1 MPIQIST
8 TSAEFRAAT
17 DAQGRYKALLKAR
30 SHLQPFLDADKLAE
44 HRVMGCTAQ
53 IWVTACLEQDV
64 SGQQVVRFNG
74 TSDSELS
81 AGLLGLLVGGLNGM
95 TPAQVMQLDP
105 SVLQPLQLNSTMG
118 MSPSRVNGFYNMLQ
132 AMKRRASALV
142 SALPRFPSLLI
153 TKDSLTPQGAFAEA
167 QAAFLTPQPDQIT
180 RLVSEL
186 SSKQVGIV
194 AHFYM
199 DPQVQ
204 GVLSAAALQWPHIHI
219 SDSLVMADRAVAM
232 AVAGCRAI
240 AVLGVDFM
248 SENVRAIL
256 DQAGFQH
263 VLVYRLAAEEI
274 GCSLAEAAEGPGYA
288 SYLAAAAAVPASLHV
303 VYINTSLRTK
313 ALSDAAVPTITCTSS
328 NVVQTIMQAF
338 AQVPEANVFYGPD
351 TYMGRNLAQLFT
363 SMSTQ
368 SDEEV
373 RAVHPSHTAASVKAF
388 LPRLRYYED
397 GTCIVHHIFGG
408 ETCEQV
414 RLGYADAL
422 LAAHFEVPGEM
433 FTLAMEAKTRGRGV
447 VGSTSNILDFIS
459 AKVADSLAAPLPERL
474 QFILGTE
481 SGMITS
487 IVLKVQQML
496 AASSRT
502 DVDVEIV
509 FPVQASSIT
518 TASQGRG
525 AGAAPL
531 EMLHGISILPG
542 PAAGEGCSLDGG
554 CAACPYMRM
563 NSLSALFSV
572 LRRVGTPGGEAML
585 AGHLPKPYTE
595 MVDGRTMA
603 QAGCVPIL
611 HMRHFQNKKAL
622 SDELV
627 ADMRTRHA

>member
-1 MPIQIST
+1 MPVQMSS
-8 TSAEFRAAT
+8 TSAAFRSAT
-17 DAQGRYKALLKAR
+17 DAQGRYKALLLAR
-30 SHLQPFLDADKLAE
+30 SNLQPFPDADKVAE
-44 HRVMGCTAQ
+44 HRVMGCTAMV
-53 IWVTACLEQDV
+53 WVTARLEQDI
-64 SGQQVVRFNG
+64 SGKSVVHFNG

-81 AGLLGLLVGGLNGM
+81 AGLLGLLVGGLKGM
-95 TPAQVMQLDP
+95 TPQEVVQLDP
-105 SVLQPLQLNSTMG
+105 SVLQHLQLNSTLG
-118 MSPSRVNGFYNMLQ
+118 MSPSRTNGFYNMLQ
-132 AMKRRASALV
+132 SMKRRASALI

-153 TKDSLTPQGAFAEA
+153 TKDSLQPQGAFAEA
-167 QAAFLTPQPDQIT
+167 QAAYLTPQPEQIN
-180 RLVSEL
+180 RLASEL

-219 SDSLVMADRAVAM
+219 SDSLVMADKAVAM
-232 AVAGCRAI
+232 AKAGCRAV

-256 DQAGFQH
+256 DQSGYQDVA
-263 VLVYRLAAEEI
+263 VYRLSAEEI

-288 SYLAAAAAVPASLHV
+288 SYLAAAAAATASLHV

-313 ALSDAAVPTITCTSS
+313 ATADAVVPTITCTSS

-363 SMSTQ
+363 SMAQ
-368 SDEEV
+368 LSDDEV

-408 ETCEQV
+408 QTCEQV
-414 RLGYADAL
+414 RVGYADAF

-447 VGSTSNILDFIS
+447 VGSTSNILDFIA
-459 AKVADSLAAPLPERL
+459 AKLAHSLADPLPERL

-487 IVLKVQQML
+487 IVLKVQAML
-496 AASSRT
+496 AASGRS
-502 DVDVEIV
+502 DVDVEVV
-509 FPVQASSIT
+509 FPVQSSAIT
-518 TASQGRG
+518 TASQGRDSS
-525 AGAAPL
+525 AAPL
-531 EMLHGISILPG
+531 EMLQGIAIIPG
-542 PAAGEGCSLDGG
+542 PAAGEGCSMEGG

-572 LRRVGTPGGEAML
+572 LQRVGTPAGEAML

-595 MVDGRTMA
+595 MVNGKTMA

-611 HMRHFQNKKAL
+611 HMRHFQNTKAL

-627 ADMRTRHA
+627 ADMRGRHA